1 MKGHESH
8 PDTEIKAVKNA
19 CSRLCQASQPFH
31 YYLIW
36 FVCLFVSTNGSCL
49 LVPGLSSTNGL
60 AFALQANDPHTMQFT
75 LAILRL
81 QNTLVLEDL
90 YRKWWQTSNSCADD
104 EENKRKNIASW
115 DNFELYFRK
124 RIKAEPVLNQ
134 VNLKIEIFF
143 CKAQNLI
150 MTTLVRKTDIPE
162 WI

>member
-60 AFALQANDPHTMQFT
+60 AFALQADDPHTMQFT

-104 EENKRKNIASW
+104 EENKRKNIASS

-124 RIKAEPVLNQ
+124 RIKAEPVLSQ

-143 CKAQNLI
+143 KAQNLI
-150 MTTLVRKTDIPE
+150 MTTLVRKTDITE

>member
-8 PDTEIKAVKNA
+8 PDTEIKAVKNS

-81 QNTLVLEDL
+81 QNTLFLEDL

-104 EENKRKNIASW
+104 EENTRKNIAYGITSTCIS
-115 DNFELYFRK
+115 ER
-124 RIKAEPVLNQ
+124 
-134 VNLKIEIFF
+134 EIR
-143 CKAQNLI
+143 QN
-150 MTTLVRKTDIPE
+150 RC
-162 WI
+162 

>member
-104 EENKRKNIASW
+104 EENTRKNIASW
-115 DNFELYFRK
+115 DNFELYLRK
-124 RIKAEPVLNQ
+124 RIKPEPVLNQ

-143 CKAQNLI
+143 KAQNLI
-150 MTTLVRKTDIPE
+150 MTTLVRKTDITE

>member
-60 AFALQANDPHTMQFT
+60 AFALQADDPHTMQFT

-104 EENKRKNIASW
+104 EENKRKNIASS

-124 RIKAEPVLNQ
+124 RIKAEPVLSQ

-143 CKAQNLI
+143 QAQNLI
-150 MTTLVRKTDIPE
+150 MTTLVRKTDITE

>member
-1 MKGHESH
+1 MFEAMPSFTTISLL
-8 PDTEIKAVKNA
+8 P
-19 CSRLCQASQPFH
+19 
-31 YYLIW
+31 YL
-36 FVCLFVSTNGSCL
+36 VCLFVSTNGSYL
-49 LVPGLSSTNGL
+49 LVPGLSSSNGL

-104 EENKRKNIASW
+104 EENTRKNIASW

>member
-1 MKGHESH
+1 MKDHESH

-104 EENKRKNIASW
+104 EENKRKNIASL
-115 DNFELYFRK
+115 DNFELYLRK
-124 RIKAEPVLNQ
+124 RIKPEPVLNQ

-143 CKAQNLI
+143 KAQNLI
-150 MTTLVRKTDIPE
+150 MTTLVRKTDITE

>member
-104 EENKRKNIASW
+104 EENKSKNIASW

-143 CKAQNLI
+143 KAQNLI
-150 MTTLVRKTDIPE
+150 MTTLVRKTDITE

>member
-1 MKGHESH
+1 MFEAMPGFTTISLL
-8 PDTEIKAVKNA
+8 P
-19 CSRLCQASQPFH
+19 
-31 YYLIW
+31 YL
-36 FVCLFVSTNGSCL
+36 VCLFVSTNGSYL
-49 LVPGLSSTNGL
+49 LVPGLSSSNGL

-104 EENKRKNIASW
+104 EENTRKNIASW
-115 DNFELYFRK
+115 DNFELYLRK
-124 RIKAEPVLNQ
+124 RIKPEPVLNQ

-143 CKAQNLI
+143 KAQNLI
-150 MTTLVRKTDIPE
+150 MTTLVRKTDITE

>member
-1 MKGHESH
+1 MFEAMPGFTTISLL
-8 PDTEIKAVKNA
+8 P
-19 CSRLCQASQPFH
+19 
-31 YYLIW
+31 YL
-36 FVCLFVSTNGSCL
+36 VCLFVSTNGSYL
-49 LVPGLSSTNGL
+49 LVPGLSSANGL

-104 EENKRKNIASW
+104 EENTRKNIASW

-134 VNLKIEIFF
+134 VNSKTEFFF

>member
-60 AFALQANDPHTMQFT
+60 AFALQADDPHTMQFT

-143 CKAQNLI
+143 KAQNLI
-150 MTTLVRKTDIPE
+150 MTTLVRKTDITE

>member
-49 LVPGLSSTNGL
+49 LVPGLSSSNGL

-104 EENKRKNIASW
+104 EENTRKNIASW

-143 CKAQNLI
+143 
-150 MTTLVRKTDIPE
+150 VRLRT
-162 WI
+162 

>member
-8 PDTEIKAVKNA
+8 PDTEIKAVKNV

-104 EENKRKNIASW
+104 EENTRKNIASW
-115 DNFELYFRK
+115 DNFELYLRK
-124 RIKAEPVLNQ
+124 RIKPEPVLNQ
-134 VNLKIEIFF
+134 VNLKIEFF
-143 CKAQNLI
+143 FKAQNLI
-150 MTTLVRKTDIPE
+150 MTTLVRKTDITE

>member
-1 MKGHESH
+1 MLVRGY
-8 PDTEIKAVKNA
+8 A
-19 CSRLCQASQPFH
+19 RLHNYFIIT
-31 YYLIW
+31 LFGL
-36 FVCLFVSTNGSCL
+36 FVCLFLQNGSCL

-104 EENKRKNIASW
+104 EENTRKNIASW

-124 RIKAEPVLNQ
+124 RNKAESVLNQ
-134 VNLKIEIFF
+134 VNLKIDHFF
-143 CKAQNLI
+143 
-150 MTTLVRKTDIPE
+150 
-162 WI
+162 

>member
-8 PDTEIKAVKNA
+8 PDAEIKAVKNS

-49 LVPGLSSTNGL
+49 LVPGLSSANGL

-81 QNTLVLEDL
+81 QNALVLEDL

-104 EENKRKNIASW
+104 EENTRKNIAYGIISTCIS
-115 DNFELYFRK
+115 ER
-124 RIKAEPVLNQ
+124 
-134 VNLKIEIFF
+134 EIR
-143 CKAQNLI
+143 QN
-150 MTTLVRKTDIPE
+150 RC
-162 WI
+162 